1 MAKMTLVEFLAWDGR
16 GSIEEYAK
24 SLKEIKK
31 KQSALRCLLEEQQD
45 LEDALDIL
53 SDEAGSARWFKKS
66 ERLNHVNHRIE
77 ELKAELNLQ

>member
-1 MAKMTLVEFLAWDGR
+1 MKMTISEFLAWDGR

-66 ERLNHVNHRIE
+66 ERLNHVNHRIAQIKS
-77 ELKAELNLQ
+77 ELDLM